1 MEETAASVFGR
12 LLNVF
17 CFYATVRLEC
27 FPGGY
32 VMSRLALQ
40 KILHSNSHD
49 TRKER
54 KSLVLKLTLP
64 KNEIFK
70 KVINFLDQKPTY

>member
-27 FPGGY
+27 FPGVCDVKIGFAKKY
-32 VMSRLALQ
+32 FIQTVM
-40 KILHSNSHD
+40 ILE
-49 TRKER
+49 RKER
-54 KSLVLKLTLP
+54 A
-64 KNEIFK
+64 
-70 KVINFLDQKPTY
+70 